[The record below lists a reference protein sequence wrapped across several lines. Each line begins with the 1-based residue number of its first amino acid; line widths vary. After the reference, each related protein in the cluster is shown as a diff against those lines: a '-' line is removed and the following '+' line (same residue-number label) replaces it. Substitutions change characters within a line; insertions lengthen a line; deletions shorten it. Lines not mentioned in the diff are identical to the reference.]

1 MDNQEKEKEKQDN
14 ATKYFRESAARKE
27 AEQEWLKSKRAKD
40 RIGSN
45 YRVGMSVPLRIL
57 IGVGAWFGI
66 SLIFTLLLGG
76 LRGTD
81 MVFILYS
88 LNILNFIFW
97 VWFLFTGKLLI
108 ISSSR
113 SSSSAKEV
121 EVLNEELE
129 ELKAQDEIEK
139 LKEEIAELK
148 KKSNKD

>member
-1 MDNQEKEKEKQDN
+1 
-14 ATKYFRESAARKE
+14 
-27 AEQEWLKSKRAKD
+27 
-40 RIGSN
+40 
-45 YRVGMSVPLRIL
+45 
-57 IGVGAWFGI
+57 
-66 SLIFTLLLGG
+66 
-76 LRGTD
+76 